1 MKTRM
6 KNLKTLL
13 LIAVFMLGVG
23 GVANAQKV
31 GHINFEKLVAEMPQ
45 TTALKSQIE
54 KLGKTYQDEIE
65 GMGKKLEAKM
75 KKYTAEQATQT
86 EDTNK
91 KRAAEVQQE
100 RAQYE
105 QARQVAYEEMQ
116 RKQNSDL
123 APIVERAQKAVEEVA
138 ASKGILYVLDAS
150 VGKGLLVK
158 KGEDL
163 YDAVKAKLGF

>member
-1 MKTRM
+1 M

-123 APIVERAQKAVEEVA
+123 APIVEKAQKAVEEVA

>member
-1 MKTRM
+1 M

-13 LIAVFMLGVG
+13 LIAIFTLGVG

-31 GHINFEKLVAEMPQ
+31 GHINFEKLVADMPQ
-45 TTALKSQIE
+45 TKALKSQIE

-65 GMGKKLEAKM
+65 GMGKKIEAKM

-100 RAQYE
+100 RAQFD

-116 RKQNSDL
+116 RKQNNDL
-123 APIVERAQKAVEEVA
+123 APIIEKARKAIDEVA
-138 ASKGILYVLDAS
+138 ASKGILYVLDSS
-150 VGKGLLVK
+150 VGKGLLVG

-163 YDAVKAKLGF
+163 FNAVKTKLGF